1 MAAITKIACTNPN
14 DLKYISKLSK
24 RNDFYQWQ
32 LHAKMDGLFLENN
45 STYHTIHVKS
55 YMFINEKYRKGLFL
69 ILNKKIIGCIIYQN
83 LENAYAVLDFILID
97 TDNQKQGYGTILYQ
111 ILENECIINKL
122 EFIAVECEENSKEY
136 YEKKFYYIG
145 FVTEL
150 KKKEVEV
157 ENIPKNLMKK
167 TNEEIDKLM
176 LCLLHKCTKGKNN
189 EFIYCYKV
197 L

>member
-1 MAAITKIACTNPN
+1 MAAITKIACTNTN

-69 ILNKKIIGCIIYQN
+69 ILNKKIIGFIIYQN
-83 LENAYAVLDFILID
+83 LENAYALLDFILID

-111 ILENECIINKL
+111 ILENECVRIYRCWMWR
-122 EFIAVECEENSKEY
+122 EFKRVLW
-136 YEKKFYYIG
+136 EKILLHWFCYW
-145 FVTEL
+145 T

-157 ENIPKNLMKK
+157 EDIPKSF
-167 TNEEIDKLM
+167 EEIDKLI
-176 LCLLHKCTKGKNN
+176 LCLLHKSTKGKNN
-189 EFIYCYKV
+189 EFIYYYKV